1 MELVLHLLHRCRT
14 LMVCLQISLSRS
26 LSLVFLEWA
35 RRSRLSSFQQH
46 HQLDPMGQLECIRHF
61 ELGKDQIACYPLH
74 LLCDQGSDLLPLQSY
89 DVQDTSL
96 GGTLEL

>member
-26 LSLVFLEWA
+26 LSLVSLEWA

-46 HQLDPMGQLECIRHF
+46 HQLDPIGQH
-61 ELGKDQIACYPLH
+61 ACSWEWNMTCS
-74 LLCDQGSDLLPLQSY
+74 CDQGSDLLPLQS
-89 DVQDTSL
+89 DEVQDTSL